1 MKQQGIESRS
11 NMLTTVLSLDAT
23 RAKFEAIL
31 GKNSTAF
38 INSVILTA
46 KHNPKL
52 LMCEPNSVVSSAI
65 VAATLNLPIQA
76 NLGFAFIV
84 PYKTARGMMAQF
96 QMGWKGYVQLAIRTG
111 EYENINAAEVYKGE
125 LTSYDKISGEVKIDS
140 MKKES
145 NEIIGYV
152 AYFKLKNGF
161 SKTLFLTKEQAEQHG
176 QKYSDSYKQEGSAW
190 KDWFDGMALKTAIKQ
205 LLSKYGLL
213 SAEMKTAITVDQSVI
228 NDADTLDVSYVDN
241 TDSRM
246 GGIAGTGSAS
256 VFNNTKEVPE
266 IKITISEKQQQVDLE
281 TMPQNEQV

>member
-1 MKQQGIESRS
+1 MKQQGIESKAS
-11 NMLTTVLSLDAT
+11 MLSAVLSLDST
-23 RAKFEAIL
+23 KAKFEAIL
-31 GKNSTAF
+31 GKNSTGF
-38 INSVILTA
+38 INSVILAT

-52 LMCEPNSVVSSAI
+52 LLCEPTSVISSAV
-65 VAATLNLPIQA
+65 VAATLNLPIQV

-84 PYKTARGMMAQF
+84 PYKTPRGMMAQF

-140 MKKES
+140 IKKES
-145 NEIIGYV
+145 NEVIGYV

-161 SKTLFLTKEQAEQHG
+161 SKTLFLTKEQAQQHG

-190 KDWFDGMALKTAIKQ
+190 KDWFDGMALKTAVKQ

-228 NDADTLDVSYVDN
+228 NDADTLDVSYVDKAAN
-241 TDSRM
+241 ELGEIS
-246 GGIAGTGSAS
+246 GTGSVS
-256 VFNNTKEVPE
+256 VFNNTKQVPE
-266 IKITISEKQQQVDLE
+266 IKITVSEKQKQVDLE
-281 TMPQNEQV
+281 TNAKNE